1 MNDENENK
9 MENFKFYMFILIYI
23 KDYFFMLGINVFFN
37 LFFFFKDFCK
47 VN

>member
-23 KDYFFMLGINVFFN
+23 KDYFFMFGINVFFN
-37 LFFFFKDFCK
+37 LFFIRIIK
-47 VN
+47 